1 MEPGAERHDLPA
13 PYRNPWLLLARNMR
27 AVVASLRLSLW
38 ELWRRNGE
46 GDVWLPGFWPR
57 RFSAWFWPP
66 VLVLLLGLLLTPV
79 VVAYRQPTA
88 APAPSPAAA
97 PNPVRSADPDQDQAS
112 ASASTSAATSTQAQ
126 SPAPEPAL
134 VPAAPEPTP
143 LRIDPL
149 LELLAEQD
157 PNGLIG
163 SARPQPALSLL
174 ELTLADGF
182 SSLAAP
188 LRRQQAA
195 SWLERTQALGYERL
209 ELLDRQGRPLGRSAL
224 VGGGMIVLEPP
235 ETG

>member
-1 MEPGAERHDLPA
+1 MQPGAERHDLPA
-13 PYRNPWLLLARNMR
+13 PYRNPWLLLARDLR

-38 ELWRRNGE
+38 ELWRCNGE

-66 VLVLLLGLLLTPV
+66 LLVLLLGLLLTPV
-79 VVAYRQPTA
+79 VGAYRQPTP

-97 PNPVRSADPDQDQAS
+97 PTQERSPDPDQDQAS
-112 ASASTSAATSTQAQ
+112 ASATTSAATSTQAQ

-149 LELLAEQD
+149 LALLAEQD
-157 PNGLIG
+157 PNGLIN

-174 ELTLADGF
+174 ELTLGDGF
-182 SSLAAP
+182 GSLAAP

-195 SWLERTQALGYERL
+195 RWLERAQALGYERL